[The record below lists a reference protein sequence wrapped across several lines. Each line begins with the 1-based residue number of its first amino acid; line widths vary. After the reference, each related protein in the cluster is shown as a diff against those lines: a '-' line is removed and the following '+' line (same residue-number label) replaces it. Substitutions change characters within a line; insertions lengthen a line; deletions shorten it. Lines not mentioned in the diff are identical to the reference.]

1 MAVDNL
7 VFTRVDDRLI
17 HGQVMTAWLKTY
29 SNAKQILIVDDET
42 SKDPF
47 MQQMFS
53 LLVPKGVSITIQNVD
68 DATATLK
75 NGLAEPTVMLVKYPL
90 TIKRLIDNG
99 VDIDYFNIGG
109 MGMTK
114 GRKKFFQNIS
124 MSDEERQICKELT
137 DKGVRIEIQ
146 IVPAQSMYEV
156 SKLL

>member
-17 HGQVMTAWLKTY
+17 HGQVMTAWLKAY
-29 SNAKQILIVDDET
+29 SNAKHILIVDDGT

-53 LLVPKGVSITIQNVD
+53 LLVPKGVTISVESVD
-68 DATATLK
+68 QAVQTFEK
-75 NGLAEPTVMLVKYPL
+75 GLGEPTVMLVKYPL
-90 TIKRLIDNG
+90 TIKRLIDAG
-99 VDIDYFNIGG
+99 VDIDFFNIGG
-109 MGMTK
+109 MGMSA

-137 DKGVRIEIQ
+137 EKGVRIEIQ
-146 IVPAQSMYEV
+146 IVPAQSMHEV
-156 SKLL
+156 STLL